1 MSAMHGNG
9 GRLAFIKMMGSCVRT
24 SKRAL
29 SVMLCMALVFSPVGG
44 FAEAD
49 ATPSEAVRE
58 ETTVVLE
65 TEFTPAPTQTP
76 EQESSAAIPEQTA
89 TPAPEQTSAPT
100 EMPEQETE
108 EDIVGLTIGYARLT
122 LDAAVYTRRTLR
134 TRLTTLCAHQVVYVG
149 GIEERAA
156 CVYFDTQDGVQK
168 GYIPVSALLNLTDAQ
183 TVLLQQEENKRAD
196 VRSFDGHPLCVLTCD
211 LETSSETPQPETSM
225 APEATASPD
234 PTAATDTTVIPET
247 TSSPEVTLEPE
258 ASLEP
263 GATAT
268 LAPAATLRPDATP
281 EPQPTR
287 EPEGTPEP
295 EETLKSEKLP
305 DSAATP
311 GEATPGEAA
320 LTGPI
325 ELVKTQ
331 ELTIVIPDDQMEQVT
346 DLNAM
351 MRYLPATIAAQDA
364 QGNAYDVPI
373 AWTFVGDARDRI
385 KFVRK
390 RNMFYYFV
398 PAISEGAAE
407 RYAISEQYAPFFIA
421 MISLGG
427 TFVEPIELV
436 CLASEAPMVFVEI
449 PEAEVAAL
457 GTVVDVKAYLPRT
470 VEAMD
475 AQGNSYKVQVEW
487 TLLEEME
494 SAADNA
500 PDDGTAVANEA
511 PFTPEL
517 GSMLFFKAAVSEEE
531 FGSYTISEAS
541 ADAFAAAVRLGPSRL
556 MTMVALEPTEG
567 LPAYFQ
573 NNKEAIMAYYTG
585 STTNSSAFN
594 IKGYFK
600 TSFIKTTYSDNG
612 YQNYIQLGDDGNTKQ
627 QIPKGV
633 TNGNVTRVTLGD
645 AETPVDFKQEI
656 RLDDG
661 GRTVQV
667 KYILSNPDSQNA
679 ITVKIGSCADTQI
692 GDNDRATVTWIEGK
706 RGSGLVM
713 EDTSTSTKGA
723 RFNLSIENPT
733 TVWFGG
739 YTSRSENV
747 FTSVDK
753 DSVSDIDSGIAYSW
767 TVELSAGGTVERTA
781 TFKIDS
787 VLQIIAHQVNMTD
800 TIDVTIDYE
809 DKQGR
814 IVTPK
819 YKLDNGAYTSG
830 TGKEVTDAS
839 GRDSQTFNIPI
850 PDGWEADSLH
860 TVTFMLTDDEGFE
873 SPSYDVRIVYKK
885 VDGEDSE
892 NPHPARQRTL
902 VFDGNGAA
910 SGSVG
915 SLSGYEAETTTLPKN
930 GFTRPGYTFK
940 GWNTAADGTD
950 ALHSPNDSFKIPVL
964 SSDAESEEVRLYA
977 IWDAVQA
984 TPPRSV
990 GISISVD
997 ELVYGYAENACT
1009 LTATASAA
1017 ADHTLSYQWY
1027 EGDAPIAEATKM
1039 SYSVPVGKA
1048 VGSYRY
1054 HCVITATYTLNGMTA
1069 TATTAVKPLMVTPAA
1084 LTVTAQGYAG
1094 EYDGNAHGIAVSC
1107 TVSGARITYRVGDT
1121 ADYTS
1126 NAPTFKDAGTYV
1138 VYYQVTCEN
1147 YNPATGSETVQIDRK
1162 PVTVMPQSGQTK
1174 VYGEPDAVLTYAVA
1188 DGISLSGQLARAS
1201 GEAAGSYTI
1210 LQGTVDDAHN
1220 PNYRVDFDSSVLFTV
1235 EPKPITIYPVAGQ
1248 SKQYGFADPAVF
1260 PYQPLTA
1267 GALVSGDKL
1276 SGHLVRDRS
1285 AADSEAV
1292 GSYAFSWQ
1300 DAQGQDVN
1308 YAITVD
1314 GGMRFT
1320 IERRKITVI
1329 PAAGQTKIYAEQD
1342 GTLAYTVGGNG
1353 LVGGERLSGALSREP
1368 GEETGAYYIRQGTL
1382 TSDNNPS
1389 YEIEF
1394 SVSDVTFDVLPR
1406 AVSVTPNAG
1415 QGKVYGGGDPA
1426 LTYTLSEPL
1435 AQGNAVT
1442 GALSRAA
1449 GEDAGTY
1456 EITLGTLDAGKNY
1469 TLSITQGVLFTIAV
1483 KGVKV
1488 VPRNGQGKVY
1498 GEADGALLYDAEGL
1512 EAGDVLQGALSRAA
1526 GEEVG
1531 TYHITLGDLHH
1542 DNYIVEF
1549 TQGVPFTVSRRPVVV
1564 TPDAGQSKVYDG
1576 TETTPELRYTVSL
1589 NAGSPLTGPA
1599 LVGSDALSGS
1609 LTRAKG
1615 RDVGDYGILQG
1626 TLTDGQ
1632 NPNYALTFTSGVDFS
1647 IDPRPVIVT
1656 PRKGQSRPYDGT
1668 EDTPTLLYD
1677 VTLPTGS
1684 TLDGP
1689 ALAGQDALSGKLSRA
1704 AGRDVGTY
1712 EILPGDVAHPNYIVT
1727 FITGV
1732 TFEITRRPVQ
1742 ITPVAD
1748 QRKTYGET
1756 DGTLVYKTLGLVKD
1770 EKLTGA
1776 LSREAGE
1783 DAGHYKILQG
1793 SVTDGNNPNY
1803 AVSFETGVT
1812 FLIGRKHVTV
1822 TPLDGQGKVYGEDD
1836 PTLIYQAEGLVGSD
1850 MLSGTLSRV
1859 PGENVG
1865 TYGILQGTLTDDEN
1879 PNYRIEFSAAGRSL
1893 TISRKPITLTPEAGQ
1908 HKTYGDPEPALTY
1921 TPDVPLVA
1929 GDALRGS
1936 LEREKGFLAGTY
1948 SITRGSITNTA
1959 NPNYDITFVPG
1970 ETFEIVPKPV
1980 TVTPKADQG
1989 KVYGDRDAGRL
2000 SYTVEP
2006 ALINGDALAGELTR
2020 EPGEDAGTY
2029 EIGPGTLRN
2038 PNYAITL
2045 TPNVTYTIAPK
2056 PVRVIPSD
2064 GQEKVY
2070 GDADPEKLSYTCTG
2084 LLADDTVSG
2093 DLRRVTGESAG
2104 TYAYTLEGLTASPNY
2119 TLTLN
2124 TGFFTIH
2131 RRNMN
2136 VIPDGGQG
2144 KIYLEDDPELTY
2156 KVEGMLPGDALSG
2169 SLGREPGEDAGVYRI
2184 NQGSLQNQN
2193 YNIQIVLQKDVS
2205 FTIERRSIRKYGL
2218 MTKVIAQEFTGASI
2232 KPTFDVYDY
2241 KGPLLKQDTDYTVS
2255 YQNNKDLGEAVIR
2268 IQGTGN
2274 YNDLLE
2280 ASFRI
2285 VAPLAWQ
2292 DIQIGD
2298 GELRIAITPD
2308 SDLRIGNSVYTSIVT
2323 DRKNDY
2329 REFEAKIELEL
2340 LPELSDSAE
2349 ETEEGSLMPVRAV
2362 LDVSALPDVDETG
2375 EQAFTLRDLHL
2386 SQRMLGNLAEQR
2398 ITHVSFTLDET
2409 QLMVPIASFA
2419 ERNILEIKQ
2428 RLSNVKNA
2436 ARFRL
2441 RMQPVSRAELSTE
2454 ERRILEDLNCASPIY
2469 YVEAYMFVNGV
2480 KTDVTSLLP
2489 DLSLHIQIGDD
2500 WTDEEKEAAR
2510 ILCIGAQ
2517 TEQKKE
2523 DQISYL
2529 QPQFVEGQTQDSVYV
2544 YEPEDARLRWG
2555 YCEAPILQKGY
2566 YVLVR

>member
-1 MSAMHGNG
+1 MGAMHGND
-9 GRLAFIKMMGSCVRT
+9 GRLAFTKMAGSCVKA

-29 SVMLCMALVFSPVGG
+29 SIMLYMALALSPIGG
-44 FAEAD
+44 FAEAG
-49 ATPSEAVRE
+49 ATPSEAVQE
-58 ETTVVLE
+58 ETVALPE
-65 TEFTPAPTQTP
+65 NESAPAPTQTP
-76 EQESSAAIPEQTA
+76 EQTA
-89 TPAPEQTSAPT
+89 TPELTPVPT
-100 EMPEQETE
+100 EEPEQETALE
-108 EDIVGLTIGYARLT
+108 PVGLTLGYACLA
-122 LDAAVYTRRTLR
+122 LDAAVYTRKTQH
-134 TRLTTLCAHQVVYVG
+134 TRLTTLRAHQVVYVG
-149 GIEERAA
+149 VIEEETA
-156 CVYFDTQDGVQK
+156 CVHFDTQDGVQK
-168 GYIPVSALLNLTDAQ
+168 GYMQVSALQNLTDAQ
-183 TVLLQQEENKRAD
+183 AAALQQEESKRPD
-196 VRSFDGHPLCVLTCD
+196 VHSFEGYPLCVLACE
-211 LETSSETPQPETSM
+211 LETLEQAPKPETTM
-225 APEATASPD
+225 APEASASPEITAD
-234 PTAATDTTVIPET
+234 PETAATQDET
-247 TSSPEVTLEPE
+247 PDATLKPMDSPEPEAALEPE
-258 ASLEP
+258 
-263 GATAT
+263 T
-268 LAPAATLRPDATP
+268 
-281 EPQPTR
+281 
-287 EPEGTPEP
+287 TPEP
-295 EETLKSEKLP
+295 EAALEPETTPEPEATLQPENLP
-305 DSAATP
+305 DSIATP
-311 GEATPGEAA
+311 GEATPGEA
-320 LTGPI
+320 TQTEPI
-325 ELVKTQ
+325 EMVKTE
-331 ELTIVIPDDQMEQVT
+331 ELIVVIPDDQMEQVK
-346 DLNAM
+346 DLDAM
-351 MRYLPATIAAQDA
+351 MRYLPATIAARDA
-364 QGNAYDVPI
+364 RGMAYDVPVKW
-373 AWTFVGDARDRI
+373 AFVGDARDRT

-390 RNMFYYFV
+390 MNMFYYFT
-398 PAISEGAAE
+398 PAVAGEAAE

-427 TFVEPIELV
+427 TFAEPIELV
-436 CLASEAPMVFVEI
+436 SLAGDAPMMFIEI

-457 GTVVDVKAYLPRT
+457 DSVADVKAYLPRT

-487 TLLEEME
+487 TLLAEPE
-494 SAADNA
+494 SAAGSVESG
-500 PDDGTAVANEA
+500 GTAASEGQ
-511 PFTPEL
+511 PFSSEL

-531 FGSYTISEAS
+531 FGSYTIAEAS
-541 ADAFAAAVRLGPSRL
+541 SDAFAAAVRLGPSRL
-556 MTMVALEPTEG
+556 MTMVALEPTGG

-600 TSFIKTTYSDNG
+600 TSFIKTTYSDSG
-612 YQNYIQLGDDGNTKQ
+612 YQNYIQLGNDGATKQ
-627 QIPKGV
+627 EISKGV
-633 TNGNVTRVTLGD
+633 TNGSVTRVTLGD
-645 AETPVDFKQEI
+645 AGTPVDFKQEI
-656 RLDDG
+656 RLGDG

-692 GDNDRATVTWIEGK
+692 GDDDRATVTWIEGQ

-713 EDTSTSTKGA
+713 EDTTSTSTKGA
-723 RFNLSIENPT
+723 RFNLSIDNPT
-733 TVWFGG
+733 TVWFGFYG
-739 YTSRSENV
+739 SRSENV
-747 FTSVDK
+747 FTSIDK

-767 TVELSAGGTVERTA
+767 TVELPAGGTVERTA

-787 VLQIIAHQVNMTD
+787 VLQIIAHQVQMTD

-819 YKLDNGAYTSG
+819 YKLDDDAYTSG
-830 TGKEVTDAS
+830 TGREITDAS
-839 GRDSQTFNIPI
+839 GQDSQTFNIQI
-850 PDGWEADSLH
+850 PGGWEADSLH
-860 TVTFMLTDDEGFE
+860 TVTFMLTDNEGFE
-873 SPSYDVRIVYKK
+873 SPPYEVRVVYKK

-915 SLSGYEAETTTLPKN
+915 SLFGYEAETATLPNN

-950 ALHSPNDSFKIPVL
+950 ALYSPNASFKIPVL
-964 SSDAESEEVRLYA
+964 FSDAEAEEVRLYA

-990 GISISVD
+990 GISISAD

-1054 HCVITATYTLNGMTA
+1054 YCVITATYTLNGMTA
-1069 TATTAVKPLMVTPAA
+1069 TATTAAKTLKVTPAA
-1084 LTVTAQGYAG
+1084 LAVTAQGYAG

-1107 TVSGARITYRVGDT
+1107 AVAGARITYRVGGA
-1121 ADYTS
+1121 ADYTP

-1147 YNPATGSETVQIDRK
+1147 YNPATGSGTVQIDRK
-1162 PVTVMPQSGQTK
+1162 PVTVTPQSGQTK
-1174 VYGEPDAVLTYAVA
+1174 AYGEPDAVLAYAA
-1188 DGISLSGQLARAS
+1188 TDGISLSGQLARAS
-1201 GEAAGSYTI
+1201 GEDAGSYAI

-1220 PNYRVDFDSSVLFTV
+1220 PNYRIDFDSSVLFTV
-1235 EPKPITIYPVAGQ
+1235 EPRPITIYPAVGQ

-1260 PYQPLTA
+1260 PYQPLPA
-1267 GALVSGDKL
+1267 DALVSGDEL

-1292 GSYAFSWQ
+1292 GSYAFLWQ
-1300 DAQGQDVN
+1300 DAQGQDAN

-1314 GGMRFT
+1314 GGMQFT

-1353 LVGGERLSGALSREP
+1353 LVGGERLSGALVREL
-1368 GEETGAYYIRQGTL
+1368 GEDAGAYHIRQGTL

-1394 SVSDVTFDVLPR
+1394 PVSDVTFDVLPR
-1406 AVSVTPNAG
+1406 LISVTPDAG
-1415 QGKVYGGGDPA
+1415 QGKVYGGMDPA
-1426 LTYTLSEPL
+1426 LTYMLSEPL
-1435 AQGNAVT
+1435 VQGNAMT
-1442 GALSRAA
+1442 GALSRAV

-1456 EITLGTLDAGKNY
+1456 EIILGTLDAGKNY
-1469 TLSITQGVLFTIAV
+1469 TLSITQGVLFTIAA

-1488 VPRNGQGKVY
+1488 TPRNGQGKAY

-1512 EAGDVLQGALSRAA
+1512 EAGDVLKGALSRAA

-1531 TYHITLGDLHH
+1531 TYQITLGDLHH
-1542 DNYIVEF
+1542 DNYVVQF
-1549 TQGVPFTVSRRPVVV
+1549 AQDVPFTISRRPVVV

-1576 TETTPELRYTVSL
+1576 TETTPALRYTVSL
-1589 NAGSPLTGPA
+1589 GAGSPLTGPA
-1599 LVGSDALSGS
+1599 LVGSDALSGC

-1615 RDVGDYGILQG
+1615 RDAGDYEILQG
-1626 TLTDGQ
+1626 TLTDDQ

-1647 IDPRPVIVT
+1647 IAPRPVAVT

-1684 TLDGP
+1684 ALDGP
-1689 ALAGQDALSGKLSRA
+1689 ALVGQDALGGKLSRA
-1704 AGRDVGTY
+1704 AGRDAGTY
-1712 EILPGDVAHPNYIVT
+1712 EILPGDVGHPNYVVT
-1727 FITGV
+1727 FTAGV

-1742 ITPVAD
+1742 VTPVAD

-1756 DGTLVYKTLGLVKD
+1756 DGTLAYKTLGLVKD
-1770 EKLTGA
+1770 EKLTGV
-1776 LSREAGE
+1776 LTREAGE
-1783 DAGHYKILQG
+1783 DTGCYEILQG
-1793 SVTDGNNPNY
+1793 SLTDGNNPNY
-1803 AVSFETGVT
+1803 AVSLVPGVT

-1822 TPLDGQGKVYGEDD
+1822 TPLDGQVKVYGEDD

-1850 MLSGTLSRV
+1850 TLSGALSRV

-1865 TYGILQGTLTDDEN
+1865 AYGILQGTLTDDAN
-1879 PNYRIEFSAAGRSL
+1879 PNYRIEFSAAGRNL
-1893 TISRKPITLTPEAGQ
+1893 TVSRKPITLTPDAGQ
-1908 HKTYGDPEPALTY
+1908 HKTYGTPDPTLTY
-1921 TPDVPLVA
+1921 TLDVPLVA
-1929 GDALRGS
+1929 DDSLRGS

-1959 NPNYDITFVPG
+1959 NPNYDIAFVPG

-1980 TVTPKADQG
+1980 TVTPKAGQG

-2000 SYTVEP
+2000 GYTVEP
-2006 ALINGDALAGELTR
+2006 ALINGDALAGELAR

-2045 TPNVTYTIAPK
+2045 TPNVAYTIAPK
-2056 PVRVIPSD
+2056 PARIIPTD

-2070 GDADPEKLSYTCTG
+2070 GDADPEKLSYTCMG

-2093 DLRRVTGESAG
+2093 DLMRVAGEDAG
-2104 TYAYTLEGLTASPNY
+2104 AYAYTLEGLSAGPNY
-2119 TLTLN
+2119 VLTLDP
-2124 TGFFTIH
+2124 GFFTI
-2131 RRNMN
+2131 RRRSMN
-2136 VIPDGGQG
+2136 VIPDDGQG

-2156 KVEGMLPGDALSG
+2156 TVEGMLPGDALSG
-2169 SLGREPGEDAGVYRI
+2169 ALGREPGEDAGVYRI
-2184 NQGSLQNQN
+2184 TQGSLQNRN
-2193 YNIQIVLQKDVS
+2193 DNIQIVLQNDVS
-2205 FTIERRSIRKYGL
+2205 FTIERRSIRKYG
-2218 MTKVIAQEFTGASI
+2218 MVTKVTAQEFTGAPI
-2232 KPTFDVYDY
+2232 KPAFDVYDD
-2241 KGPLLKQDTDYTVS
+2241 KGPLLKRDRDYTVA
-2255 YQNNKDLGEAVIR
+2255 YQDNKDLGEAVIR

-2280 ASFRI
+2280 TTFMI
-2285 VAPLAWQ
+2285 VEPFAWQ
-2292 DIQIGD
+2292 HVQIGED
-2298 GELRIAITPD
+2298 ELRIAITPD

-2323 DRKNDY
+2323 DRRNDY

-2340 LPELSDSAE
+2340 LPELSDSLE
-2349 ETEEGSLMPVRAV
+2349 DTEPESLLPVRAV

-2375 EQAFTLRDLHL
+2375 EQTYTLRDLHL
-2386 SQRMLGNLAEQR
+2386 TQRMLGNLAEQKV
-2398 ITHVSFTLDET
+2398 THVSFTLDDA
-2409 QLMVPIASFA
+2409 QLLVPVSSFSD
-2419 ERNILEIKQ
+2419 RQILEIKQ

-2436 ARFRL
+2436 VRFKL
-2441 RMQPVSRAELSTE
+2441 RMQPINRAELSPE
-2454 ERRILEDLNCASPIY
+2454 ERRILADLNCASPIY

-2500 WTDEEKEAAR
+2500 WSDEEKEAAR
-2510 ILCIGAQ
+2510 VLCIGAL

-2523 DQISYL
+2523 DQISCI
-2529 QPQFVEGQTQDSVYV
+2529 QPLFVERQTQESVYV
-2544 YEPEDARLRWG
+2544 YEPKDARLRLG
-2555 YCEAPILQKGY
+2555 YCEVPIPQKGY